1 MESPIE
7 SHQETKDVVQ
17 TEYVENSPAYERK
30 TMSERFQ
37 SLKHSVTTR
46 DGWLGDYDYG
56 FLCMP
61 RIPFLTKR
69 TNTPP
74 FFGLNTNLPI
84 LLAIFLGFQHCL
96 AMVSGVVT
104 PSLILSGAG
113 TGNLNLP
120 ADYQQYMISSA
131 LIVTAIGSAIQI
143 TAFRYRG
150 FQLGT
155 GLLSV
160 VGTTFTIIPL
170 AQSVFANMY
179 KTGYCPTST
188 AADGTVTNLACPA
201 GYGALLGTSMI
212 CSLLPMALSFLP
224 PRTLKKMFPPIVT
237 GTTVF
242 LIGLSLVTAGFQ
254 SWGGGAGPCVSRPES
269 GFFSVCSEL
278 GAPNAAPWGDPR
290 WIGLGFLVY
299 ISIILIEYFGSPFLK
314 NIQVVVGFVI
324 GIIVAAATGYIDH
337 SKIDSAPVITFL
349 WVKTFPISVYG
360 PAVIPMLIVYLVSVV
375 EAVGD
380 ITASCDASRI
390 AVEGPEFEKRIKGG
404 ILVDGINSL
413 MAACA
418 TSTPLVTFAQN
429 NGVIALT
436 RCANRA
442 AGYWCCI
449 FLFLMGIF
457 GKFAGVFLAVPDA
470 VLGGMTTFLFSTVA
484 VAGIRILSYLKW
496 TRRERFIVSA
506 AMTIGL
512 GVNLV
517 PNWFNYVLTYSGSNL
532 ALRGFLDSIQVIV
545 STGFCIA
552 AIIATIL
559 NATLPLDTDIEEM
572 EHLNGDHSS
581 VDASL

>member
-1 MESPIE
+1 METP
-7 SHQETKDVVQ
+7 QETAIDFQKTQ
-17 TEYVENSPAYERK
+17 AEYVDSAYEK
-30 TMSERFQ
+30 KSMSSRFSGLQ
-37 SLKHSVTTR
+37 HILTTK

-56 FLCMP
+56 YLCMP
-61 RIPFLTKR
+61 RIPFLSKKS
-69 TNTPP
+69 NTPP
-74 FFGLNTNLPI
+74 FFGLNLSLPI
-84 LLAIFLGFQHCL
+84 LLAVFLGFQHCL

-104 PSLILSGAG
+104 PAIILSGSG
-113 TGNLNLP
+113 TGNLNLTE
-120 ADYQQYMISSA
+120 DYQQYMISSA
-131 LIVTAIGSAIQI
+131 LIVTAIGSALQI
-143 TAFRYRG
+143 TALKYRG
-150 FQLGT
+150 YQLGT

-170 AQSVFANMY
+170 AQAVFANMY
-179 KTGYCPTST
+179 KTGYCPST
-188 AADGTVTNLACPA
+188 TASDGTVTNLPCPQ

-212 CSLLPMALSFLP
+212 CSLLPMGLSFLP
-224 PRTLKKMFPPIVT
+224 PKTLKKMFPPIVT
-237 GTTVF
+237 GVTVF
-242 LIGLSLVTAGFQ
+242 LIGLSLVTSGFQ
-254 SWGGGAGPCVSRPES
+254 SWGGGSGPCVDRPAT
-269 GFFSVCSEL
+269 GLFSVCSQE

-314 NIQVVVGFVI
+314 NIEVIVGFVI

-349 WVKTFPISVYG
+349 WVKTFPITVYG

-390 AVEGPEFEKRIKGG
+390 PVEGKDFEMRVKGG
-404 ILVDGINSL
+404 ILADGINSL
-413 MAACA
+413 FAACA
-418 TSTPLVTFAQN
+418 TTTPLVTFAQN

-517 PNWFNYVLTYSGSNL
+517 PTWFSYVLTYSGSNE
-532 ALRGFLDSIQVIV
+532 ALGGFLNSIEVIV

-552 AIIATIL
+552 AIITVIL
-559 NATLPLDTDIEEM
+559 NATLPNDVDAEEL
-572 EHLNGDHSS
+572 EHLNRDRDEGSL
-581 VDASL
+581 DASL

>member
-1 MESPIE
+1 
-7 SHQETKDVVQ
+7 
-17 TEYVENSPAYERK
+17 
-30 TMSERFQ
+30 
-37 SLKHSVTTR
+37 
-46 DGWLGDYDYG
+46 
-56 FLCMP
+56 
-61 RIPFLTKR
+61 
-69 TNTPP
+69 
-74 FFGLNTNLPI
+74 
-84 LLAIFLGFQHCL
+84 
-96 AMVSGVVT
+96 
-104 PSLILSGAG
+104 
-113 TGNLNLP
+113 
-120 ADYQQYMISSA
+120 
-131 LIVTAIGSAIQI
+131 
-143 TAFRYRG
+143 
-150 FQLGT
+150 
-155 GLLSV
+155 
-160 VGTTFTIIPL
+160 
-170 AQSVFANMY
+170 MY
-179 KTGYCPTST
+179 KTGYCPSTT
-188 AADGTVTNLACPA
+188 AADGTVTNLACPQ

-224 PRTLKKMFPPIVT
+224 PKTLKRMFPPIVT

-242 LIGLSLVTAGFQ
+242 LIGLSLVTSGFQ
-254 SWGGGAGPCVSRPES
+254 SWGGGAGPCVSRPDS
-269 GFFSVCSEL
+269 GFFSVCPEL
-278 GAPNAAPWGDPR
+278 GGPNAAPWGDPR

-299 ISIILIEYFGSPFLK
+299 VSIILIEYFGSPFLK
-314 NIQVVVGFVI
+314 NIQVVIGFVI

-380 ITASCDASRI
+380 ITASCDASRV

-413 MAACA
+413 IAACA

-442 AGYWCCI
+442 AGYWCCL

-496 TRRERFIVSA
+496 TRRDRFIVSA

-517 PNWFNYVLTYSGSNL
+517 PDWFNYVLTYSGSNQ

-545 STGFCIA
+545 RYAYVLVGMM
-552 AIIATIL
+552 L
-559 NATLPLDTDIEEM
+559 N
-572 EHLNGDHSS
+572 
-581 VDASL
+581 DARYSKTNVML

>member
-1 MESPIE
+1 M
-7 SHQETKDVVQ
+7 VQ
-17 TEYVENSPAYERK
+17 TEYVETAYERK
-30 TMSERFQ
+30 SMSTRL
-37 SLKHSVTTR
+37 SNLKQTLTTK

-61 RIPFLTKR
+61 KIPFLTKR

-104 PSLILSGAG
+104 PALILSGSG
-113 TGNLNLP
+113 TGNLNLT

-143 TAFRYRG
+143 TAYRYRG

-170 AQSVFANMY
+170 AQSVFSNMY
-179 KTGYCPTST
+179 NTGFCPSST
-188 AADGTVTNLACPA
+188 ASDGTVTYLPCPQ

-212 CSLLPMALSFLP
+212 CSLLPMGLSFLP
-224 PRTLKKMFPPIVT
+224 PRTLKRMFPPIVT
-237 GTTVF
+237 GVTVF
-242 LIGLSLVTAGFQ
+242 LIGLSLVTSGFQ
-254 SWGGGAGPCVSRPES
+254 SWGGGSGPCVSRPES
-269 GFFSVCSEL
+269 GVFAVCPIE
-278 GAPNAAPWGDPR
+278 GGPNAAPWGDPR

-299 ISIILIEYFGSPFLK
+299 ITIILIEYFGSPFLK
-314 NIQVVVGFVI
+314 NIQVVVGFVV
-324 GIIVAAATGYIDH
+324 GIIVAAATGYLDQ
-337 SKIDSAPVITFL
+337 STIDSAPVITFL

-380 ITASCDASRI
+380 ITASCDASRV
-390 AVEGPEFEKRIKGG
+390 AVEGEEFERRVKGG
-404 ILVDGINSL
+404 ILADGINSL
-413 MAACA
+413 IAACA
-418 TSTPLVTFAQN
+418 TTTPLVTFAQN

-442 AGYWCCI
+442 AGYWCCL

-496 TRRERFIVSA
+496 TRRDRFIVSA

-517 PNWFNYVLTYSGSNL
+517 PNWFNYVLTYSGSNQS
-532 ALRGFLDSIQVIV
+532 LRGFLDSIQVIV

-552 AIIATIL
+552 AIITTVL
-559 NATLPLDTDIEEM
+559 NATLPKEMDTEEE
-572 EHLNGDHSS
+572 EHLRADQNSL
-581 VDASL
+581 DASL